1 MQASGY
7 MVIIQIGSHTFH
19 LHEIYGLSSASTQ
32 STVPAVN
39 PTAYT
44 YPPTSATPAEDEP
57 SSECLVCL
65 SSPREV
71 VLLPCRHLVACKECA
86 INMVEFGAGGAIM
99 HAEEPTTNLG
109 PQPTETTETPV
120 VDDSGPPAVASRPV
134 DDPTSEAVPE
144 NGVGN
149 AESPAVEPSQAGAQP
164 ARDEEQAASSASPP
178 TPGPT
183 AQVPPSAPALQNPRR
198 KRRAKGWTCPVCRQR
213 EYPSSFYAPKYVLIG
228 FGDLVSFYSVHVSPA
243 DHHFTTDGRWQGR
256 KALLD
261 VDRRPPAGD
270 YRSSDSGRCYRAD
283 GAHSR
288 LRVDAGGA
296 SGTCACAT
304 PFTAAGVLPW
314 TLASQCRTCI
324 TCLTGNPIQLVT
336 SSSHPPS

>member
-1 MQASGY
+1 

-228 FGDLVSFYSVHVSPA
+228 LVIWFLFTAYTSLLRITTSPPMDAGKEGKRFSTSTVDHPLATTVQVTPAAATGQTGLTPALESTPEEPAAPVPVPPRSLRPAFFRGLSRRNAEPVSP
-243 DHHFTTDGRWQGR
+243 
-256 KALLD
+256 
-261 VDRRPPAGD
+261 V
-270 YRSSDSGRCYRAD
+270 
-283 GAHSR
+283 
-288 LRVDAGGA
+288 
-296 SGTCACAT
+296 
-304 PFTAAGVLPW
+304 
-314 TLASQCRTCI
+314 
-324 TCLTGNPIQLVT
+324 
-336 SSSHPPS
+336 